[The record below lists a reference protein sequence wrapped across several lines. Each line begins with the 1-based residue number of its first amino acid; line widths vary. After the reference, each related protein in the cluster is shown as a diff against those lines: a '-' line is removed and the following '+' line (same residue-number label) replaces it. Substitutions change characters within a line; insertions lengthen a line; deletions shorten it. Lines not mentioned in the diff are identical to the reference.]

1 MEEHKKTR
9 EINRAT
15 QDDEDDRCRVDNIPL
30 DLTLDILSRLP
41 PKSIAGFLCVSK
53 LWSSFIT
60 LPSFITS
67 FASRSSS
74 QPPRLLLTFTLL
86 EKNTLLEKH
95 SLLEKHFV
103 FSFPQNQNEDGS
115 YPPYHSYQ
123 MTNPKYSV
131 ITLSESVQ
139 GLILL
144 KDLVV
149 WNPTLRRFLTLPQP
163 QETISVKGSP
173 CSGYRSYL
181 GYDPLEGKHKVL
193 FMLRM
198 EFTDQ
203 PRVLTLGGQESWRII
218 TKGRCPMHSSSIG
231 GYGRC
236 FNGILYYEAY
246 DTDGHR
252 IIMSFDVKYENFHL
266 IKILEGFYQMPCHM
280 ILYEGRLALVHKRT
294 HDRNLHLYILNDSNG
309 DEWLHEES
317 CLHILAGLLLN
328 GVTAAGE
335 LVFTSTKNES
345 LYILYLNPRRNM
357 MREALFEGIVD
368 GDFRSRYGL
377 CSNGGIYNIS
387 VFQNHTETLVSF

>member
-9 EINRAT
+9 EIHRVT
-15 QDDEDDRCRVDNIPL
+15 QDDEEDRCQVDNIPL
-30 DLTLDILSRLP
+30 DLTLDMLSRLP
-41 PKSIAGFLCVSK
+41 PKSIARFLCVSK
-53 LWSSFIT
+53 LWSSFTT
-60 LPSFITS
+60 LPSFINS

-74 QPPRLLLTFTLL
+74 QPPRLLLTFTHL
-86 EKNTLLEKH
+86 EAHTSREALH
-95 SLLEKHFV
+95 
-103 FSFPQNQNEDGS
+103 GS
-115 YPPYHSYQ
+115 YPPYHSYH
-123 MTNPKYSV
+123 MPNPKYSV

-144 KDLVV
+144 KDLV
-149 WNPTLRRFLTLPQP
+149 LPQP

-193 FMLRM
+193 FMSRN
-198 EFTDQ
+198 EYTDQ
-203 PRVLTLGGQESWRII
+203 PRVLTLGAQESWRII
-218 TKGRCPMHSSSIG
+218 TKGRCPMHFSSIG

-236 FNGILYYEAY
+236 FNGILYYEAF

-252 IIMSFDVKYENFHL
+252 IIMSFDVKYENFNL
-266 IKILEGFYQMPCHM
+266 IKILEGFYKMPCHM

-294 HDRNLHLYILNDSNG
+294 YDPNVDLYILNDSTG
-309 DEWLHEES
+309 DEWLHEEC
-317 CLHILAGLLLN
+317 CLHILAGLCLN

-335 LVFTSTKNES
+335 LVFTSTENES

-357 MREALFEGIVD
+357 MREALFEGIVG

-377 CSNGGIYNIS
+377 CSNIGI
-387 VFQNHTETLVSF
+387 

>member
-1 MEEHKKTR
+1 QSAMEEHKKTR

-74 QPPRLLLTFTLL
+74 QPPCLLLTFTLL

-103 FSFPQNQNEDGS
+103 FSFPQNQNEDG
-115 YPPYHSYQ
+115 
-123 MTNPKYSV
+123 
-131 ITLSESVQ
+131 
-139 GLILL
+139 
-144 KDLVV
+144 
-149 WNPTLRRFLTLPQP
+149 FLTLPQP